1 MSGHDEKQI
10 WNAERPWTKE
20 QIIAFTLQNLTA
32 TIEAIESLPG
42 GIIASELEAI
52 RLSLNIFLD
61 ATCDLLSSI
70 NSFKGESERPDFW
83 NRTRRSDFES
93 LELRIQRGVF
103 SATMAAMALK
113 DHTTIF
119 ARKYPVELYHE
130 KVKEYFSEDALHR
143 FVQKLR
149 NFMTHV
155 RITKSNWVI
164 KHDKQGK
171 SVFFFLTQENLNKW
185 DEWDSPSKS
194 YIALNPEGV
203 NVEQLFDD
211 YSGKVRFF
219 HDWFRSQVWQKYSND
234 LKEYFNCK
242 RMYNAVNDK
251 STWNLLIKQ
260 VFLQNKIN
268 PYMYLD
274 RYLTNNEIEEILSL
288 PFRSKK
294 QVDRIIELVDE
305 YGTCDEEIRKAVY
318 ELFGI
323 NP

>member
-130 KVKEYFSEDALHR
+130 KVKEYFSEDPLHR

-171 SVFFFLTQENLNKW
+171 SFFFFLTQENLNKW